1 MKSMNN
7 IIAFSISTLYN
18 VRQSRLSTEIYFCNI
33 SYNKAKQPI
42 CLLYDMLSYDKKY
55 NKLPYFYKCYSN
67 PKEAPINVI
76 MHSGPCQGRS

>member
-18 VRQSRLSTEIYFCNI
+18 VRQSRLSTESYFCNI

-42 CLLYDMLSYDKKY
+42 CLLYDMLSYEISSLIFINAILILKKPQ
-55 NKLPYFYKCYSN
+55 LMS
-67 PKEAPINVI
+67 
-76 MHSGPCQGRS
+76 